1 MTQETPRLWAS
12 LLLSTMRLRLF
23 SIASLIG
30 LLSACSFQSTP
41 APTPL
46 PPDYLPTVVALTGQ
60 AAFATAAALTPSATL
75 PPTETLQPP
84 VEQVIPPTATPTLAA
99 GFTEYA
105 QIRFISPGP
114 MSSLTSPFILQT
126 NIAAG
131 ESDKIQVDLLGED
144 GRVLYREIKKLTRNP
159 LGVFQRFEISYEI
172 RAVSEAGYIR
182 ISTEDDYGRMQAVNT
197 MPVLLYSVGTA
208 QINPPGNF
216 IYERIAM
223 DGFKEKSNFYAGQV
237 ALNGRIWPFSDQA
250 FVVEMIS
257 AEGKVLSSR
266 ILGINGI
273 DTQPFETI
281 LPYKVTEPTPVRL
294 TFRQDNPLIGISDPV
309 LGKLAYLYTI
319 EVILN
324 P

>member
-1 MTQETPRLWAS
+1 
-12 LLLSTMRLRLF
+12 MRLRLL
-23 SIASLIG
+23 SIASLLG
-30 LLSACSFQSTP
+30 LLSACSLQSTP

-46 PPDYLPTVVALTGQ
+46 PPDYLPTAVALTGQ
-60 AAFATAAALTPSATL
+60 AVFATAAALTPSATL

-84 VEQVIPPTATPTLAA
+84 VEQAIPPTATPTLAA

-114 MSSLTSPFILQT
+114 MSNLTSPFILQA

-159 LGVFQRFEISYEI
+159 LGVFQRFEISFEI

-250 FVVEMIS
+250 FVVEMVS
-257 AEGKVLSSR
+257 TEGKVLSSR

-273 DTQPFETI
+273 DTQPFETV

-294 TFRQDNPLIGISDPV
+294 TFRQENLLIGISDPV

-319 EVILN
+319 EIILN

>member
-1 MTQETPRLWAS
+1 
-12 LLLSTMRLRLF
+12 MRLRLF
-23 SIASLIG
+23 SIASLLG
-30 LLSACSFQSTP
+30 LLSACSFQTTP

-84 VEQVIPPTATPTLAA
+84 VEQIVAPTATPTLAA

-114 MSSLTSPFILQT
+114 MSSLTSPFILQA